1 MTAEAKKKGEAR
13 LVLCPTRT
21 RTAGRKGGHS
31 VRIGEY
37 LLKEIYFT

>member
-1 MTAEAKKKGEAR
+1 MTAEAKKKGEAG
-13 LVLCPTRT
+13 LVLCPN
-21 RTAGRKGGHS
+21 S

>member
-1 MTAEAKKKGEAR
+1 MTAEAMKKEK
-13 LVLCPTRT
+13 LDLCCAQTIT